1 MRTVKGFEADMSRK
15 RLFNDNWSF
24 VKTPF
29 GTDLDA
35 LTEWKGRMQ
44 PVDLPHD
51 WLVWDTLNLYETG
64 TGWYRK
70 QFSVD
75 AGDGKRRFLQFD
87 GVYMDSRV
95 YVNGQQAGEWKYG
108 YSTFRFEITEL
119 LREGENELLVR
130 VDHHSPNSRWYSG
143 AGIYRN
149 VWLLTMPD
157 TYLVP
162 DGIYVVTKREGDR
175 FRVDISAEV
184 GGTGCAAALKA
195 GAAVRIEHDGS
206 VIKEGSLSAENA
218 ESGEQAVLGELAAG
232 RLTGT
237 LYVENPLLWDAENPN
252 LYSLSVELENG
263 DRDTAVIGFREYAY
277 EPDTGFWVNGRNVK
291 LNGVCEHHDLG
302 ALGAAFNK
310 EAMRRRMKTLKAMGV
325 NSIRTSHNMPA
336 PGLME
341 LADELGFYIDS
352 EAFDMWQE
360 PKTEYDYARFFDEW
374 AEKDVASWIRRDR
387 NHPSVILWSIGNEI
401 HDTHLE
407 AGIALTKRLMA
418 DVLLHDPA
426 QNARVTIGSNYMPWE
441 GAQNCADIVK
451 LAGYN
456 YAEIHYDNHHK
467 KYPDWVIYGSETS
480 SVVQSRGVY
489 HFPLSESILTE
500 DDEQCS
506 SLGNSRP
513 SWAAKSVE
521 YCIAVDRDRP
531 FAMGQY
537 LWTGH
542 DYIGEP
548 TPYKTKNSY
557 FGQIDTAG
565 FPKDAYYMYQAEW
578 TDYKKAPMV
587 HLFPYWDFNP
597 GQLIDVRVCTN
608 APRVEVFVNGTSCG
622 RKEIDHAHGT
632 ELFPSYQVAYEPGEI
647 RAVAYDENGTV
658 VAEDVR
664 RSFRDAVQLTAA
676 ADKEQLQA
684 DGRDLIF
691 VEIGAQDADGNP
703 VENAMEYVE
712 VLVEG
717 AGRLIGLDNGDS
729 TDYDSYKGT
738 CRKLFN
744 GRLLAIIGAKTEPGE
759 IHVTVKDGSRQE
771 GLKPVSLTLTAVA
784 SADTE
789 GVSAAEE
796 NRRVPLV
803 TGKPEGIP
811 VRKIELIPEEGQH
824 FDENRTDILVK
835 AYLYPEDATD
845 RKVIFTAVNDAGI
858 ISNLAEIA
866 VLPVLSGDRAAA
878 YCRIHAKG
886 DGSFRLR
893 ATSESGTG
901 KVKLMSQLEFSAEG
915 LGEAYLDPY
924 SFIAGALYTRHTGD
938 VGGFSEKSVA
948 SAQEGVSEIC
958 FDGVDFG
965 EYGSDEI
972 TLPIFAMSGD
982 KHYLQIWEGMPG
994 DEGSELLADVVY
1006 QKPSTWDVYKPE
1018 TYKLK
1023 RRIRG
1028 ITSLCLVTHD
1038 QRYFIKGFQFTKP
1051 EKAYARLSAVEY
1063 SNLYGDTFTVR
1074 EDAIEGIGNNV
1085 SIEYENMDF
1094 GEKGFSRITVCGRT
1108 MLPSNTIHI
1117 RFFREDGE
1125 AVNQIIEF
1133 PHSEVYTEQTFA
1145 LESVCGSCRVGMIFL
1160 PGCDF
1165 DLKWFQFS

>member
-1 MRTVKGFEADMSRK
+1 MSRK
-15 RLFNDNWSF
+15 RLFNDGWEF

-29 GTDLDA
+29 GTDMEA
-35 LTEWKGRMQ
+35 LKEWEGKFSH
-44 PVDLPHD
+44 VDIPHD
-51 WLVWDTLNLYETG
+51 WLIYDTLNLYETG

-70 QFSVD
+70 RFFVD
-75 AGDGKRRFLQFD
+75 GGDGQRRFLRFD
-87 GVYMDSRV
+87 GVYMDTHV
-95 YVNGQQAGEWKYG
+95 YVNGRQAGEWKYG
-108 YSTFRFEITEL
+108 YSTFEFEITKL
-119 LREGENELLVR
+119 LQPGENEVAVR
-130 VDHHSPNSRWYSG
+130 VDHHNPNSRWYSS

-149 VWLLTMPD
+149 VWMLAAPE
-157 TYLVP
+157 TYLVS
-162 DGIYVVTKREGDR
+162 DGIYVVSRRDGDG
-175 FRVDISAEV
+175 FCVEISAEV
-184 GGTGCAAALKA
+184 GGASEKDAEGLGASVKIEYDGKIVAEGVLHKGTSYPEKNETGVTLSDAAEFA
-195 GAAVRIEHDGS
+195 
-206 VIKEGSLSAENA
+206 
-218 ESGEQAVLGELAAG
+218 
-232 RLTGT
+232 LTGT
-237 LYVENPLLWDAENPN
+237 LRVENPLLWDAENPN
-252 LYSLSVELENG
+252 LYRLTVTLSNG
-263 DRDTAVIGFREYAY
+263 DSDTVTIGFREFAY
-277 EPDTGFWVNGRNVK
+277 EPDTGFWANGKNVK

-310 EAMRRRMKTLKAMGV
+310 EAMRRRMKTLKKMGV

-336 PGLME
+336 PELME

-352 EAFDMWQE
+352 EAFDMWEE
-360 PKTEYDYARFFDEW
+360 PKTEYDYARFFDDW

-387 NHPSVILWSIGNEI
+387 NHPSVIMWSIGNEI
-401 HDTHLE
+401 HDTHMP
-407 AGIALTKRLMA
+407 AGIGLTKRLMG
-418 DVLLHDPA
+418 DVLQHDPA
-426 QNARVTIGSNYMPWE
+426 KNARVTIGSNYMPWE

-456 YAEIHYDNHHK
+456 YAEIHYDSHHE

-578 TDYKKAPMV
+578 TDYRKAPMV

-597 GQLIDVRVCTN
+597 GQMIDVRACTN
-608 APRVEVFVNGTSCG
+608 APKVEVFVNGVSQG
-622 RKEIDHAHGT
+622 VREIDHAHGT
-632 ELFPSYQVAYEPGEI
+632 DLFPAFHVAYAPGEI
-647 RAVAYDENGTV
+647 RAVAYDESGTV
-658 VAEDVR
+658 IAEEVH
-664 RSFRDAVQLTAA
+664 RSFGDSAKLTAT
-676 ADKEQLQA
+676 ADKEWMRA
-684 DGRDLIF
+684 DGCDLIF
-691 VEIGAQDADGNP
+691 VEIGAEDADGNP
-703 VENAMEYVE
+703 VENAMDYVE
-712 VLVEG
+712 VSVTG
-717 AGRLIGLDNGDS
+717 AGRLVGLDNGDS

-738 CRKLFN
+738 RRKLFN
-744 GRLLAIIGAKTEPGE
+744 GKLLAIIAVGTEAGPIG
-759 IHVTVKDGSRQE
+759 VTVRDANAEEKLE
-771 GLKPVSLTLTAVA
+771 PVNLVLQAVA
-784 SADTE
+784 AEVPE
-789 GVSAAEE
+789 GVSTVEQNSE
-796 NRRVPLV
+796 LPLI
-803 TGKPEGIP
+803 TGLHDAVP
-811 VRKIELIPEEGQH
+811 VRKIELRTEDGQH
-824 FDENRTDILVK
+824 FDEEKTDILVK
-835 AYLYPEDATD
+835 AYLYPENAAD
-845 RKVIFTAVNDAGI
+845 REILFAAVNDAGI
-858 ISNLAEIA
+858 TSNLAEIEM
-866 VLPVLSGDRAAA
+866 LPVPAGDKAAA

-886 DGSFRLR
+886 DGSFRVR
-893 ATSESGTG
+893 ATSKSGTE
-901 KVKLMSQLEFSAEG
+901 KVKIMSQLEFSADG

-924 SFIAGALYTRHTGD
+924 GFIAGALYTRHTGD

-958 FDGVDFG
+958 YDGVDFG

-972 TLPIFAMSGD
+972 TLPIFAMSGE

-994 DEGSELLADVVY
+994 DDGSEMLADVVY

-1023 RRIRG
+1023 RRIKG

-1038 QRYFIKGFQFTKP
+1038 QRYFIKGFSFTKP
-1051 EKAYARLSAVEY
+1051 EKAYGKLSATEY
-1063 SNLYGDTFTVR
+1063 SNLYGDTFTVK

-1094 GEKGFSRITVCGRT
+1094 GEKGLSGVTVCGRT
-1108 MLPSNTIHI
+1108 ALPSNTIHI
-1117 RFFREDGE
+1117 RFFKEDGE

-1133 PHSEVYTEQTFA
+1133 PHSEEYTEKQFA
-1145 LESVCGSCRVGMIFL
+1145 LESVKGSCKVGFIFL

-1165 DLKWFQFS
+1165 DFKWFQFS